1 MGSISFNGEWGL
13 VGYYKNFGLFFQ
25 SKEDDENATPRSS
38 MLYQTDD
45 DDDDDVS
52 EHIDGEETVGE
63 EESVAEDV

>member
-1 MGSISFNGEWGL
+1 
-13 VGYYKNFGLFFQ
+13 LFFQ